1 MRKQAREM
9 SKMAEQEKQED
20 KQAEKQPEK
29 QPDLEK
35 KLIVAIFTPYLYEDM
50 RKAGYS
56 EQYIREQVEKYGQDH
71 DNLQGV
77 KTVKTQS
84 GRLVKLDTPDDHES
98 KGPDDV
104 LMVIHGSTE
113 SAERM
118 ILAHKG
124 TGLIVARYS
133 IFYGGPSGYTG
144 RTPEQGGY
152 ALDIP
157 KKVETAKAL
166 ITDDAV
172 IDALVAREA
181 DNIRG
186 SIEGLNRKLE
196 QPVLVTSYLEKAL
209 AREALQEED
218 TPKGTELGRKYDP
231 VKCAG
236 CPVEPLC
243 RV

>member
-1 MRKQAREM
+1 
-9 SKMAEQEKQED
+9 MAEQEKQED

-104 LMVIHGSTE
+104 LMAIHGSTE

-144 RTPEQGGY
+144 RTPEEGGY

-157 KKVETAKAL
+157 KKVETARAL

-181 DNIRG
+181 GKIRDAIDG
-186 SIEGLNRKLE
+186 MNKRLNV
-196 QPVLVTSYLEKAL
+196 PVLVTPYLEKAL
-209 AREALQEED
+209 ARGVPQDED
-218 TPKGTELGRKYDP
+218 ATRATTLGRKYDP

-236 CPVEPLC
+236 CLVEPLC